1 MDLNFSLGMIQNQ
14 AQLIQKLTELEVRIN
29 QIAQKVE
36 DEQQQK
42 IKAAIKETIS
52 QINFMPQQV
61 VIDIVSMIILTKNMC
76 LHPIF

>member
-1 MDLNFSLGMIQNQ
+1 MIQNQ